1 MMLDDLTT
9 ATSRPPDPAAYAFG
23 RFLLSSRR
31 RLLLRDGEPVELGSR
46 AFEVLL
52 ELLAADG
59 ALLTKKALL
68 DRVWP
73 GVIVDENNLQV
84 QVSALRRV
92 LGPKLRG
99 WITTIPG
106 RGYRFTGPV
115 AVVVNENGDAA
126 PANVAPEPA
135 AVPPP
140 MSVLV
145 LPFAARGDDPARS
158 WFADAVTDGL
168 TTDLARALPLGSAVA
183 AQATADT
190 YRDHHA
196 DVRAIGREQGVRYL
210 VEGSVLVVDARV
222 RINAQLIAVETGAH
236 LWADRFDVPWHDD
249 GDVLQAQD
257 DIIGRLSYALGQRMA
272 DAEVRRAEQ
281 SGRDLAD

>member
-1 MMLDDLTT
+1 MMLDALTT
-9 ATSRPPDPAAYAFG
+9 STTRPPDSPGYTFG
-23 RFLLSSRR
+23 RFLLCRRR
-31 RLLLRDGEPVELGSR
+31 RLLLQDGEPVELGSR

-52 ELLAADG
+52 ELVEANG

-68 DRVWP
+68 GRVWP
-73 GVIVDENNLQV
+73 DVVVEENNLHV

-92 LGPKLRG
+92 FGPGQRD

-106 RGYRFTGPV
+106 RGYRFTGPL
-115 AVVVNENGDAA
+115 AVVVSEDADAA
-126 PANVAPEPA
+126 PAAVAPAPA
-135 AVPPP
+135 NVSPP

-145 LPFAARGDDPARS
+145 LPFAARGRDPARA
-158 WFADAVTDGL
+158 WFADAVTDAL

-210 VEGSVLVVDARV
+210 VEGSILLADARV
-222 RINAQLIAVETGAH
+222 RINAQLIAAETGAH

-257 DIIGRLSYALGQRMA
+257 DIIDRLSRALGQRMA

-281 SGRDLAD
+281 FGRKR